1 MSWYPGAPI
10 EYIAINIQDV
20 LLPKQ
25 SQQDTV
31 EPHTLVEEEGRTLD
45 YVDEGGCATVYVDE
59 GERNATETSHLAHY
73 NKRNRLRGRRRY

>member
-1 MSWYPGAPI
+1 MYSIVMMSWSPP
-10 EYIAINIQDV
+10 EYITINIQDV

-45 YVDEGGCATVYVDE
+45 YVDEWGYATI
-59 GERNATETSHLAHY
+59 
-73 NKRNRLRGRRRY
+73 